1 MVPIVLRCS
10 PWPSFLLLKFCRNEK
25 VNIEKSKMTFYG
37 LGVEFFLGN
46 FVSSQN
52 GDHP

>member
-1 MVPIVLRCS
+1 MVPIVLWCS
-10 PWPSFLLLKFCRNEK
+10 PWPSFLLVKIWQNEK
-25 VNIEKSKMTFYG
+25 LNIENSKMTFYG
-37 LGVEFFLGN
+37 LGVECFLGN